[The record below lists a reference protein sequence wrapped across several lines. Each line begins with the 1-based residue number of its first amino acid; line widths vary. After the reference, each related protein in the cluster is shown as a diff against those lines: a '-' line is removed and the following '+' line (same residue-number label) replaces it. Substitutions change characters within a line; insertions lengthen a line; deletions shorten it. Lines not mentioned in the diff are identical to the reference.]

1 MGDWD
6 RMFDCGVSAESV
18 IDSINRDYFAEQ
30 RRAEREARVSRKKIF
45 STFQE
50 ASDWSKNN
58 SGKPFKRS
66 PDGNGFTE
74 V

>member
-6 RMFDCGVSAESV
+6 RMFGCGVSAESV

-30 RRAEREARVSRKKIF
+30 RRAEREARVSRKKVF

-66 PDGNGFTE
+66 PDGIGFVE
-74 V
+74 I